1 MNKEIIPIQ
10 QIAQMIRVFLGE
22 KVLPDF
28 DLAPLYGVTA
38 GNLNKA
44 MRRNHER
51 FPSDFM
57 FQLSAA
63 KAESLIF
70 QFGIANV
77 IAK

>member
-28 DLAPLYGVTA
+28 DLAPLYGVTT
-38 GNLNKA
+38 GNKA